1 MARVLIV
8 DDSLMMRKT
17 LSTILQRAGHTVE
30 AEAANGEQAVADYA
44 KYRPDLVTLDIT
56 MPGISGT
63 EVIKRILA
71 IDPDANIVVVSAL
84 SQKRVVFEAIQNGAK
99 NYVIKPIS
107 EDKLVAVIG
116 LVLEQARQAPTS
128 A

>member
-17 LSTILQRAGHTVE
+17 LKTILLRAGHTVE
-30 AEAANGEQAVADYA
+30 AEAANGEQAIADYA

-63 EVIKRILA
+63 EVVKRIMA
-71 IDPDANIVVVSAL
+71 IDPDANVIIVSAL
-84 SQKRVVFEAIQNGAK
+84 SQKRIVFEAIQNGAK
-99 NYVIKPIS
+99 NYVVKPIS
-107 EDKLVAVIG
+107 EEKLLAVIS
-116 LVLEQARQAPTS
+116 LVLENSRQAPTS